1 MIPTSNPL
9 ILIVEDE
16 ESYVD
21 ALTVGLHREG
31 FRTTVARDGREA
43 IETFAR
49 VRPDLVLLD
58 VMLPSMSGLEVCKA
72 LRAAGHLTPI
82 IMLTA
87 RDTELDVVLGLEFGA
102 DDYVVKP
109 YRVRELVAR
118 IRTSLR
124 RQVPGPVGS
133 PTDNSRSVKQVGD
146 VRLDPDRHEVH
157 LRDELVTLPRKE
169 FELLELL
176 MDRVGRVVSR
186 DFAIERVWGDDYV
199 GDTKTLDVHINRLR
213 GRLEDD
219 PSKPTRI
226 LTIRGVGYRFE
237 LAR

>member
-1 MIPTSNPL
+1 MTPSNNPL

-16 ESYVD
+16 ESYIE
-21 ALTVGLHREG
+21 ALSVGLHREG

-43 IETFAR
+43 IETFTR
-49 VRPDLVLLD
+49 VHPDLVLLD
-58 VMLPSMSGLEVCKA
+58 VMLPSMSGLEVCKS
-72 LRAAGHLTPI
+72 LRAAGHVTPI

-118 IRTSLR
+118 IRSSLR
-124 RQVPGPVGS
+124 RQAPGVGS
-133 PTDNSRSVKQVGD
+133 ADGRSAKQVGD

-157 LRDELVTLPRKE
+157 LRNELVTLPRKE

-186 DFAIERVWGDDYV
+186 DFAIEQVWGDDYV

-237 LAR
+237 VPR